1 MFNYSGTTWQKRGGS
16 SLQKQLDALRRAGHI
31 NIEGTTFQQGPFG
44 TNIEIIP
51 QASTGS
57 TAQIG
62 QVRLFVVTDNDG
74 TPPGSSG
81 LLAGDTLTSG
91 SIAVAR
97 PPRLRRSDWDGK
109 TINGITYTY
118 TNANERTAVGVVDE
132 GTDDE
137 VTVTENQVIV
147 PPYLDIGGLNEY
159 YGDPYIIFAVR
170 AEDTGLSYTTSD
182 PDAGGSKTVKVVWQD
197 VNADGRAW
205 AVVSGSI

>member
-118 TNANERTAVGVVDE
+118 TDANEREAVATIDA
-132 GTDDE
+132 
-137 VTVTENQVIV
+137 VTVTETQVIV
-147 PPYLDIGGLNEY
+147 PPYIDGGSQD
-159 YGDPYIIFAVR
+159 DPYIIFAAR

-182 PDAGGSKTVKVVWQD
+182 PDTGGSKTVRVVWQD
-197 VNADGRAW
+197 INADGRAW
-205 AVVSGSI
+205 AVKSGSVS